1 MLAAVQ
7 AIGRRP
13 LVERLFPVKPC
24 KPDAATLALLS
35 AQMVSK
41 LKQQSG
47 CRAAIVRTDVILQR
61 VVGVVVQADH
71 HDAIL
76 RPRIFSD
83 DVVEREF
90 AGGSLRREGIVFDG
104 VALQVGRD
112 VTLFFFMPW
121 RPWGAAAD
129 SDD

>member
-47 CRAAIVRTDVILQR
+47 CRAAIVRTNVILQR
-61 VVGVVVQADH
+61 IVSVVMRADH
-71 HDAIL
+71 HDAVL
-76 RPRIFSD
+76 CSRISSD
-83 DVVEREF
+83 DVVERKF
-90 AGGSLRREGIVFDG
+90 ARGSLRCEG
-104 VALQVGRD
+104 
-112 VTLFFFMPW
+112 
-121 RPWGAAAD
+121 
-129 SDD
+129 